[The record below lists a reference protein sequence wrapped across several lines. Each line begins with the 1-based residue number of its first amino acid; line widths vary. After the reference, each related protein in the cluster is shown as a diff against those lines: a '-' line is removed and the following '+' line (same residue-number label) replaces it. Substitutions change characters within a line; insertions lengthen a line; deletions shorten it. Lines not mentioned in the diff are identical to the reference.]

1 MLKKQGLS
9 KTSLWFTGSCL
20 PFYTRAVNKNL
31 DDFQNDLNNLMS
43 LHIHTPNIPHLIKK
57 SKGKSI
63 QTMCIFFLLNCIK
76 LCNDLHKLL
85 ATQKRREAREEIIK
99 PYQAIMQALPIRE
112 CKTRTD
118 ASSLS
123 LKVNQLP
130 SSQEQ
135 RSRASKYKGSR
146 LLYLDASFVSF
157 LIPHSLSRKN
167 GCAYE
172 WN

>member
-1 MLKKQGLS
+1 MKMCS
-9 KTSLWFTGSCL
+9 KNSAFE
-20 PFYTRAVNKNL
+20 
-31 DDFQNDLNNLMS
+31 
-43 LHIHTPNIPHLIKK
+43 IKFV
-57 SKGKSI
+57 I
-63 QTMCIFFLLNCIK
+63 YWL
-76 LCNDLHKLL
+76 LL
-85 ATQKRREAREEIIK
+85 AFLHTSSKQKPGATQNRREAREEIIK

-112 CKTRTD
+112 CKTRSD

-172 WN
+172 